1 MRMSAIVVLS
11 LVAGCGSKSEPAAP
25 APVTRSAPAPRPAE
39 KPLEFVGI
47 VTTRDSK
54 VVASE
59 FEGRVVALY
68 VHPGQRVRAGQPIA
82 KLDDSQ
88 VRKQLAGAVAAVD
101 AARAEMGRAS
111 VEVKAAKR
119 EMRIERRLYRRGAVA
134 RERIRQANFDR
145 NRAGAGYGSVAAQHR
160 QAVAEREQL
169 EQHLARATLVA
180 PIDGVVSMIRV
191 KEGEIARPGTPVA
204 RVFDPRDLWVRFAV
218 DNEYR
223 GLVREGTRVTA
234 TVPGGATLEAVV
246 RTLSTDLEPPLQFI
260 VADADVDDGSV
271 DTATV
276 GVGVVGSIRLQGG
289 PQAVAEVPAVAEA
302 RAVDM
307 PAVPADPAMPAVPA
321 DPAMPAPILRCPR
334 RRPISRRC
342 RKTSPPTSRR
352 PSTRRCRR
360 RGKPPRRT

>member
-1 MRMSAIVVLS
+1 MKGSRVIAIAL
-11 LVAGCGSKSEPAAP
+11 LAAACGSSSSEPSVPPPVKRAP
-25 APVTRSAPAPRPAE
+25 PSPRPPAR
-39 KPLEFVGI
+39 PLEFVGI

-68 VHPGQRVRAGQPIA
+68 VHAGQRVRAGQPIA

-88 VRKQLAGAVAAVD
+88 VRKQLAGAIAAVD

-111 VEVKAAKR
+111 VEVRAAKR

-134 RERIRQANFDR
+134 RERIRQADFDR
-145 NRAGAGYGSVAAQHR
+145 GRAGAGYGSVAAQHR

-223 GLVREGTRVTA
+223 SLVTVGSTVSA
-234 TVPGGATLEAVV
+234 VVPGSEVRFDAVV
-246 RTLSTDLEPPLQFI
+246 RSLSTDLEPPLQFI
-260 VADADVDDGSV
+260 VADADVDDGNV
-271 DTATV
+271 DKNAV
-276 GVGVVGSIRLQGG
+276 GVGVVGSVRLQGQ
-289 PQAVAEVPAVAEA
+289 PQGVP
-302 RAVDM
+302 
-307 PAVPADPAMPAVPA
+307 PSVPEGVP
-321 DPAMPAPILRCPR
+321 
-334 RRPISRRC
+334 
-342 RKTSPPTSRR
+342 PPTA
-352 PSTRRCRR
+352 PPVAPQPVAPPVAPPLP
-360 RGKPPRRT
+360 GEPPPIDPVPVDPLPVDPLPVDQVAAPPRDEVAQATGEALP